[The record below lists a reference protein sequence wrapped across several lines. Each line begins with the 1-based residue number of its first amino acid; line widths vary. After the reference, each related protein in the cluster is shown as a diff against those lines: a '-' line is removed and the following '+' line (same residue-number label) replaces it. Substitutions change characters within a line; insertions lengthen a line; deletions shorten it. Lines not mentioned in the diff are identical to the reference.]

1 MVIFD
6 QQKQKAVTDEVSSA
20 DSLFAFLIIAIA
32 IGATQGYPDSKM
44 CWEVEKSVQETCLKR
59 VRNSIFLVVN
69 K

>member
-6 QQKQKAVTDEVSSA
+6 QQKQKAVTDEASSA
-20 DSLFAFLIIAIA
+20 DSLLAFLIIA
-32 IGATQGYPDSKM
+32 IGATQGYSDSKM